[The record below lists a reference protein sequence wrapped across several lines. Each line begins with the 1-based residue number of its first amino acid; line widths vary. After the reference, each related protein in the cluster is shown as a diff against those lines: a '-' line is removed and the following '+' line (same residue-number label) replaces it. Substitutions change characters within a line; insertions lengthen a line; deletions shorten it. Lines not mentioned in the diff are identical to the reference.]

1 MNRHD
6 LARTISAVG
15 VVLPV
20 HDEERLLPGAL
31 EAIEVAVSTLPMVI
45 RYQVAIVLD
54 ECGDDSATIAL
65 CWATRTGA
73 LVLRQACKNVGMAR
87 GTGAEALLRQWPE
100 LESTQI
106 WLSTTDA
113 DSRVPTDWLTRQL
126 EAHQTGADLWAGRV
140 RVTEESATALRW
152 RERYAAEGDPIHG
165 ANLGFSAALY
175 RDLGGFRALRTG
187 EDRDLHRRA
196 AEADFRVTYDL
207 RASVTTSSRR
217 RGRAPDGF
225 AETLDVVD
233 REHFEVTR

>member
-1 MNRHD
+1 
-6 LARTISAVG
+6 

-45 RYQVAIVLD
+45 RHQVAIVLD
-54 ECGDDSATIAL
+54 ECGDDSAPIAFS
-65 CWATRTGA
+65 WARRTGA
-73 LVLRQACKNVGMAR
+73 LVLRQAYKNVGMAR
-87 GTGAEALLRQWPE
+87 RTGAEALLRQWPE

-113 DSRVPTDWLTRQL
+113 DSRVPNNWLTRQL

-165 ANLGFSAALY
+165 ANLGFSAAVY
-175 RDLGGFRALRTG
+175 RGIGGFRALRTG

-196 AEADFRVTYDL
+196 AAADFRVTYDL

-217 RGRAPDGF
+217 SGRAPDGF
-225 AETLDVVD
+225 AEALDVVD
-233 REHFEVTR
+233 REHFEATR